1 MTRNLEERI
10 VYAQA
15 RVATAER
22 LLAETRPE
30 SYRTPERYR
39 WALALRR
46 NALRRR
52 RREVLAIQAG
62 RGREAW
68 TKFELKE

>member
-1 MTRNLEERI
+1 MTRNRDER
-10 VYAQA
+10 VACA
-15 RVATAER
+15 RVRVATAER

-39 WALALRR
+39 RALTLRR
-46 NALRRR
+46 NTLRRR

-68 TKFELKE
+68 TRFPLDD